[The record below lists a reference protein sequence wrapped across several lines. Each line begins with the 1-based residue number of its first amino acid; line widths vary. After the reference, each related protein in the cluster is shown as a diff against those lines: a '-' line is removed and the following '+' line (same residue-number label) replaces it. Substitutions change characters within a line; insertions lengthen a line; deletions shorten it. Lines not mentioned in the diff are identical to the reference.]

1 MSFGSISIS
10 TASSSALGQQLVP
23 QRGATADP
31 NVRQAQATLPSQN
44 AQAAVTQITSGARTA
59 SSGDGKKV
67 DSSFES
73 EKPHGKEEK
82 EKKDKGGKGHISVV
96 A

>member
-10 TASSSALGQQLVP
+10 TATSSALGQQLVP
-23 QRGATADP
+23 QRGASADP
-31 NVRQAQATLPSQN
+31 STKQAQAVLPSQN
-44 AQAAVTQITSGARTA
+44 AQAAVAQITSGARTA
-59 SSGDGKKV
+59 SSGEGKKV

-73 EKPHGKEEK
+73 EKPRGKDEK
-82 EKKDKGGKGHISVV
+82 EKKEKTGRGQISVV

>member
-10 TASSSALGQQLVP
+10 TATSAALGQQLVP

-31 NVRQAQATLPSQN
+31 SNRQSQAVLPSQN
-44 AQAAVTQITSGARTA
+44 AQAVVTQITSGPRTA
-59 SSGDGKKV
+59 SSGNAKKV

-73 EKPHGKEEK
+73 EKSRTNESK
-82 EKKDKGGKGHISVV
+82 EKKENAGKGHISVV